1 MRLQLVWRARSFL
14 WTGKIP
20 ADVQL
25 DTDLGGSV
33 LRQPESL
40 FGGAFGIQLPLMSG
54 RGGVWFGA
62 AGCR

>member
-1 MRLQLVWRARSFL
+1 MRDPFFGQARSQL
-14 WTGKIP
+14 TYI
-20 ADVQL
+20 QL

-33 LRQPESL
+33 LRLPESL

-62 AGCR
+62 AACR